1 MERGEVI
8 TIEPVQLNES
18 RICYF
23 FPGFEILRKFDA
35 SIATKK

>member
-8 TIEPVQLNES
+8 TIELNES

-23 FPGFEILRKFDA
+23 FPGFEILRKFDT